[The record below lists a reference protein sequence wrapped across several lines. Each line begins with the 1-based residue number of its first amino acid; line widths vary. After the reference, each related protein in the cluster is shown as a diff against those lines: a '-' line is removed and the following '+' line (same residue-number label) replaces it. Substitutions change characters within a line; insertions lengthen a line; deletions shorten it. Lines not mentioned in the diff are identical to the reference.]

1 MRKKIVKSE
10 KRLKVGNTDS
20 SSLVLM
26 LPYKMHNKFPSI
38 WINEVFYWKRSANNF
53 TQIVW
58 NRIDALNFSVAKS
71 TYSFFSGF
79 FSYFYLHDVLCMY
92 YYLYSL
98 LLSSLEA
105 LSLSCDC
112 EKGFRVKLEWLSSCV
127 LSPTYQAKCGLGD
140 PSSDEQVR
148 LRPWP
153 SRRVW
158 FWGRPLIS
166 GGLGGPANR
175 SKQISD
181 SNLQEKWLDF
191 TWNQHHFE
199 SAYFFLSPAC
209 VRRRLPLLHY

>member
-1 MRKKIVKSE
+1 
-10 KRLKVGNTDS
+10 
-20 SSLVLM
+20 M
-26 LPYKMHNKFPSI
+26 LPCKMHNKFPSI

-58 NRIDALNFSVAKS
+58 NRIDALNSSVAKS
-71 TYSFFSGF
+71 TYFFQAWSFFS
-79 FSYFYLHDVLCMY
+79 YLYLHDVLCMY
-92 YYLYSL
+92 YYLYSR

-175 SKQISD
+175 SKHISD
-181 SNLQEKWLDF
+181 SNLQLKWLDF
-191 TWNQHHFE
+191 TWNHFDYLYN
-199 SAYFFLSPAC
+199 YFPLKFLSR
-209 VRRRLPLLHY
+209 VGNTGRNVKYMKTGM

>member
-1 MRKKIVKSE
+1 
-10 KRLKVGNTDS
+10 
-20 SSLVLM
+20 
-26 LPYKMHNKFPSI
+26 MHNKFPSI
-38 WINEVFYWKRSANNF
+38 WNKWGFYWERSANKY
-53 TQIVW
+53 TQNGW
-58 NRIDALNFSVAKS
+58 KRIEALHSLLVLPN
-71 TYSFFSGF
+71 TYQLGFAYIWSFFLT
-79 FSYFYLHDVLCMY
+79 YTCKYAVCNMY
-92 YYLYSL
+92 YYLYSR

-191 TWNQHHFE
+191 TWNHFDYADF
-199 SAYFFLSPAC
+199 SLWKFLSR
-209 VRRRLPLLHY
+209 VGNTGRNVKYMKTGM